1 MKCRR
6 RRVRLFPAGTGLF
19 LCVSFSFKK
28 RTRADASKSIRS
40 NVGDVQ
46 SISVILFSPF
56 LVIQVQEN
64 HISLWKGQ
72 KKKKKSRLY
81 SREKSCFEGRHV
93 VWGRVNLVEERGG
106 SQQSINRLSR
116 WLASLSS
123 LHRLRGRVR
132 LGWKPRSLCCRD
144 FIYAGQLQ
152 SIKADTNRLLLLLV
166 SLASNRTDKK
176 IRMKQ
181 EMNRKETRGIVRE
194 LRRCWRGKG
203 RTSRDLMVPAG

>member
-1 MKCRR
+1 ME
-6 RRVRLFPAGTGLF
+6 
-19 LCVSFSFKK
+19 
-28 RTRADASKSIRS
+28 RT
-40 NVGDVQ
+40 
-46 SISVILFSPF
+46 
-56 LVIQVQEN
+56 
-64 HISLWKGQ
+64 

-132 LGWKPRSLCCRD
+132 LGWKPRSFCCRD